1 MFNRPIKN
9 RIALYYILTT
19 GILVFVAFFVIYN
32 MVKFSVYQHVD
43 TDIDAEVQKHMTEI
57 SVHYGEIKIV
67 HEQEWMEREH
77 NTLDVN
83 PVFVQFTDQN
93 GKIFEKSPN
102 LKNHTLSLD
111 KNKED
116 RELFDSQLDHH
127 KIRQIQIPIFE
138 NDEKVGY
145 LLVAMSLEDAMLVMN
160 NLLFVLEIA
169 YPTILLLLFL
179 IARYI
184 AGRSI
189 RPIQNVIATS
199 DSISRDN
206 LNARIQL
213 PQNRDEIYILTETI
227 NNLLDRIENAVERE
241 KQFTSDAS
249 HELRTPLAVI
259 KGTLEVLARKPRT
272 VEEYNQKIGYCI
284 QEVDRINKM
293 VDQLLLLA
301 RLENQKQSLN
311 LQNLSLNNAV
321 SECLS
326 RFDDRI
332 LTRKI
337 QIKEHYSQNNEVVSD
352 FYFLSI
358 ILNNIISNAL
368 KYTQEGGTIDF
379 YINSNEKN
387 IELVIQDNGMGI
399 ADDELQKIFNSFYRT
414 KSTQDLIEI
423 KGNGLGLSIVKRLS
437 DVLGI
442 QINVDSIVGQG
453 TRFRLVFP
461 EEN

>member
-43 TDIDAEVQKHMTEI
+43 TDIDSEVQKHMTEI

-67 HEQEWMEREH
+67 HEEEWREREH

-83 PVFVQFTDQN
+83 PVFVQFTDVN
-93 GKIFEKSPN
+93 GRIFEKSPN
-102 LKNHTLSLD
+102 LKNHTITLN
-111 KNKED
+111 KNVED
-116 RELFDSQLDHH
+116 RVLFDSQLDHH
-127 KIRQIQIPIFE
+127 KIRQIQMPIFE
-138 NDEKVGY
+138 NDDKIGY
-145 LLVAMSLEDAMLVMN
+145 LIVAMSLEDAMLVMN

-199 DSISRDN
+199 DTISKDN

-213 PQNRDEIYILTETI
+213 PQNKDEIYILTQTI

-259 KGTLEVLARKPRT
+259 KGTLEVLSRKPRT
-272 VEEYNQKIGYCI
+272 VDEYNQKIAYCI

-311 LQNLSLNNAV
+311 LQKISLNNAI

-326 RFDDRI
+326 RFDERI
-332 LTRKI
+332 LSRKI
-337 QIKEHYSQNNEVVSD
+337 QIKEHYSQNIEVVSD

-368 KYTQEGGTIDF
+368 KYTPEGGEVSF
-379 YINSNEKN
+379 YMQTQPQEIHL
-387 IELVIQDNGMGI
+387 IIQDNGMGI
-399 ADDELQKIFNSFYRT
+399 AADELQKIFNSFYRT
-414 KSTQDLIEI
+414 KSTLDLIEI

-442 QINVDSIVGQG
+442 QVIVDSTVNQG
-453 TRFRLVFP
+453 TRFCLVFP
-461 EEN
+461 VEN

>member
-1 MFNRPIKN
+1 M
-9 RIALYYILTT
+9 
-19 GILVFVAFFVIYN
+19 VFVAFFVIYN

-145 LLVAMSLEDAMLVMN
+145 LLVAMSLEDAMFVMN
-160 NLLFVLEIA
+160 NLLFVLEIT

-379 YINSNEKN
+379 YIQSNEKD
-387 IELVIQDNGMGI
+387 IEIVIQDNGMGI

-442 QINVDSIVGQG
+442 QINVDSKEGHG
-453 TRFRLVFP
+453 TRFSLVFP
-461 EEN
+461 VEN